1 MKSLLDLLH
10 KELGN
15 GFYQEKCQL
24 YKENDQGFYVHAPN
38 KSDNFKDHKKLVHYV
53 LRYTGRPAMA
63 QSRII
68 LTYEDMVEY
77 YYEPHE
83 DDHLPDEKKEGQV
96 IVTVHVY
103 EFIKKLIIHIPNR
116 EFKTIKYYGLYS
128 SKGRKRRKNF
138 K

>member
-1 MKSLLDLLH
+1 MIDKLGIFKVMKHFNYELLRKSFMKSLLDLLH

-38 KSDNFKDHKKLVHYV
+38 KSDDFKDHKKLVDYV

-83 DDHLPDEKKEGQV
+83 DDHLPDEEKEGKTLSEKSLIEIYINLLNSV
-96 IVTVHVY
+96 I
-103 EFIKKLIIHIPNR
+103 
-116 EFKTIKYYGLYS
+116 
-128 SKGRKRRKNF
+128 
-138 K
+138 